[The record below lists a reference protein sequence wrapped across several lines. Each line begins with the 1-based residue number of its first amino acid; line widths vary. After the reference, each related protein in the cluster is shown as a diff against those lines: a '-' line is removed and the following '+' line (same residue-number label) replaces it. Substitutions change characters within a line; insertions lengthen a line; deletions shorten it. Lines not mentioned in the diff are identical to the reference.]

1 MIKLS
6 ELLDKVSEEQ
16 DTEIIISGVGAVQGE
31 ADVLIGVL
39 NSETTSLVVSDIGV
53 YEGHLRLWVEEE

>member
-6 ELLDKVSEEQ
+6 ELLNKISEEQ
-16 DTEIIISGVGAVQGE
+16 ETEIIVTGVGAVQGE
-31 ADVLIGVL
+31 ANVLVNVL
-39 NSETTSLVVSDIGV
+39 NSETTSLVVSDVGV

>member
-6 ELLDKVSEEQ
+6 ELLTKVDDEL
-16 DTEIIISGVGAVQGE
+16 DTEIIISGVGAVHGE

-53 YEGHLRLWVEEE
+53 YEGHLRLWVKEE